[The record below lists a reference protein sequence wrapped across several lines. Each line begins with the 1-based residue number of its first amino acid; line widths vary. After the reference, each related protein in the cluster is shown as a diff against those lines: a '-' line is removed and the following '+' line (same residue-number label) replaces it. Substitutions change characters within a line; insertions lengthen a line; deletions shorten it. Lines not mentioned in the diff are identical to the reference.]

1 MILKPSRKLEVFLVE
16 IFRKGFVLK
25 SDAKLLNSFV
35 FNVWPLGDVA
45 D

>member
-1 MILKPSRKLEVFLVE
+1 ME

>member
-1 MILKPSRKLEVFLVE
+1 MILKPSRKLGGFFVE

-35 FNVWPLGDVA
+35 FNAWPLGDVA